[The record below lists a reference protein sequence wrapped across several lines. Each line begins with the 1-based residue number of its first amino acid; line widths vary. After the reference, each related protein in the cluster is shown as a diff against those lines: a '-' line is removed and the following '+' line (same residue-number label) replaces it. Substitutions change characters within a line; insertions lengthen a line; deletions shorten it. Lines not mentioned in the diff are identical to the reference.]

1 MPEMRLQLIF
11 PTAAVEEWVAG
22 ASASL
27 IVDPKDHQ
35 IDRSLSGSEPAAA
48 ERKQY

>member
-1 MPEMRLQLIF
+1 MPEIRLPLIF

-27 IVDPKDHQ
+27 TTTPQDHE
-35 IDRSLSGSEPAAA
+35 IDLRLRGESPAAA